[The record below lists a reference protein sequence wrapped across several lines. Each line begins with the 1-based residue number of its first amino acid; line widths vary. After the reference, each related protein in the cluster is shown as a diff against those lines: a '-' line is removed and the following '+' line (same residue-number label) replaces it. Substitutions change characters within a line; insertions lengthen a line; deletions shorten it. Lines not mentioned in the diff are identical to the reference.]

1 MGVVSVV
8 VFVAFIID
16 LVIGDPEGFP
26 HTVIYM
32 GRLIKYL
39 ERLVRLRFKSLKMGG
54 LAIWLVLVGITYSM
68 SIFISNIFGLILGP
82 MGAWALWGF
91 LLDTGISIILMA
103 TCLSTRCLALEAK
116 KVYKKLIEGDI
127 KETRLQLSYIVG
139 RDTSSLSESEIIR
152 ATVETVAEN
161 TVDGTISPIFFAM
174 LGGVPLAMVY
184 KAVNTMDSM
193 LGYKNEKYINIGR
206 YPAILDDVFNFIP
219 ARLSLLF
226 FTIASA
232 ICGYDWRK
240 CLEIGYRD
248 RKNHKSPNCA
258 YSEGA
263 VAGALGIQLGG
274 TNVYFGQEVYKPT
287 IGDKTRDL
295 QAEDILSSIKLLYV
309 TSIVSLL
316 ALLVFRAIVF

>member
-1 MGVVSVV
+1 
-8 VFVAFIID
+8 
-16 LVIGDPEGFP
+16 
-26 HTVIYM
+26 
-32 GRLIKYL
+32 
-39 ERLVRLRFKSLKMGG
+39 
-54 LAIWLVLVGITYSM
+54 
-68 SIFISNIFGLILGP
+68 
-82 MGAWALWGF
+82 
-91 LLDTGISIILMA
+91 
-103 TCLSTRCLALEAK
+103 
-116 KVYKKLIEGDI
+116 
-127 KETRLQLSYIVG
+127 
-139 RDTSSLSESEIIR
+139 
-152 ATVETVAEN
+152 
-161 TVDGTISPIFFAM
+161 M

>member
-26 HTVIYM
+26 HPVIYM

-54 LAIWLVLVGITYSM
+54 LAIWLVLVGITYSL

-103 TCLSTRCLALEAK
+103 TFLSTRCLALEAK